1 MPNFVDNTKEC
12 WGRDRSIIVTPHKYH
27 IKVKCLKV
35 DITEEFQQT
44 ITLEKHFSLL
54 IFYEK
59 SGFESLKMIT
69 KSLSAK
75 NNEPLRDMY
84 PLM

>member
-35 DITEEFQQT
+35 DITEGFQQK
-44 ITLEKHFSLL
+44 ITVESTSVSL
-54 IFYEK
+54 YSMKK
-59 SGFESLKMIT
+59 SG
-69 KSLSAK
+69 
-75 NNEPLRDMY
+75 
-84 PLM
+84 